1 MAELGVFLILPPD
14 HPFYTL
20 TSGILGFDIWSQRRT
35 TSTLTPELAPET
47 AARWLGA
54 ATGFG
59 IHCTIAGAALSYDD
73 ADIPEIKDRL
83 AWIGSRTAPFTLVNG
98 HFLEQFRAN
107 PKVLLTE
114 FDSPDGGIQRLH
126 RQVVTIVSPLY
137 TSSKFASY
145 LPRLNERE
153 RELYVRTGEPYVL
166 EGFVPHWSLLT
177 SLPGADARETAR
189 SLISEKLGLFADE
202 RTRTLAISDVHL
214 VQRDAEGYCT
224 VIGSFPLSGA
234 S

>member
-1 MAELGVFLILPPD
+1 MADLGVFLIPPPD

-20 TSGILGFDIWSQRRT
+20 TSGILGFDVWAQRRMP
-35 TSTLTPELAPET
+35 STLTPDLGPET
-47 AARWLGA
+47 VREWLGA

-59 IHCTIAGAALSYDD
+59 IHCTIGGAALAYDD

-98 HFLEQFRAN
+98 HVLEQFRAN
-107 PKVLLTE
+107 PYVLLTA

-137 TSSKFASY
+137 TSSKYDSY

-153 RELYVRTGEPYVL
+153 RELYVRTGEPWVL
-166 EGFVPHWSLLT
+166 EEFVPHWSLLT
-177 SLPGADARETAR
+177 SLPGSEARAIAR
-189 SLISEKLGLFADE
+189 ALISEKLGLFADE
-202 RTRTLAISDVHL
+202 RTRTLLISDVHL
-214 VQRDAEGYCT
+214 VQRAEDGYCT
-224 VIGSFPLSGA
+224 VIGSFPLTGA
-234 S
+234 G

>member
-1 MAELGVFLILPPD
+1 MAELGVFLIPPPN

-20 TSGILGFDIWSQRRT
+20 TSGILGYDIWAQRRLP
-35 TSTLTPELAPET
+35 STLTPDLDPET

-83 AWIGSRTAPFTLVNG
+83 AWIGTRTAPFTLVNG
-98 HFLEQFRAN
+98 HFMDQFRAN
-107 PKVLLTE
+107 PYVLLTA

-126 RQVVTIVSPLY
+126 RQVVTVVSPLH
-137 TSSKFASY
+137 TSSRFASY

-153 RELYVRTGEPYVL
+153 RELYIRTGEPYVL
-166 EGFVPHWSLLT
+166 EEFVPHWSLLT
-177 SLPGADARETAR
+177 SLPGAEARATVRA
-189 SLISEKLGLFADE
+189 LISDKLGLFADA
-202 RTRTLAISDVHL
+202 RTRTLPISDVHL
-214 VQRDAEGYCT
+214 VQRDEEGYCT

-234 S
+234 